1 MCHVQCL
8 NVKWMKRVSVR
19 KVTYVLV
26 RDDLDV
32 LHVSSGLENLPENLF
47 GDPGVQTANVQ
58 SSFVG
63 LGGST
68 PDGAASAHGRT
79 KAVETVGIRH
89 VHGERVVV
97 LRDVEAERRLAR
109 HSLAV
114 AILIA
119 RLARHATHGGRHG
132 ELRLGGTVVV
142 GHYDEFAG
150 VAGGRRERKSWKA
163 ELTEKRLDRGERGLG
178 WVKMRRTNRSEQAA
192 NTCAS

>member
-1 MCHVQCL
+1 MRHVQCL
-8 NVKWMKRVSVR
+8 NVRWMKRVSFR

-32 LHVSSGLENLPENLF
+32 LHVSSGLKDLPENLF

-97 LRDVEAERRLAR
+97 LRDVEAERRLRGEAT
-109 HSLAV
+109 LAV
-114 AILIA
+114 AILEA
-119 RLARHATHGGRHG
+119 LRLTRHGAHGGRHG
-132 ELRLGGTVVV
+132 ELRRGGAVVV
-142 GHYDEFAG
+142 GHCDG
-150 VAGGRRERKSWKA
+150 CSGGRE
-163 ELTEKRLDRGERGLG
+163 EEK
-178 WVKMRRTNRSEQAA
+178 
-192 NTCAS
+192 